1 MCIFVSPGILC
12 VIAPSM
18 PTVPTVAVS
27 TPVTPD
33 GETSDFFSI
42 DDTATLICT
51 IDPAGVT
58 GFVATWR
65 ILGTTTA
72 LVDPLNI
79 DDLQRSITI
88 NVKIDDTSTADD
100 YECFAVSS
108 SGNLSAVFTININ
121 PFFTVTPDAN
131 VLITNDN
138 DSSLTCE
145 ADGVPIP
152 DVQLVHVRDGS
163 VLSQGN
169 ASVDVF
175 GQTISFGDYQ
185 CIANTTGADQTAVFN
200 FTVISM

>member
-12 VIAPSM
+12 VVAPSM
-18 PTVPTVAVS
+18 PTVAVS
-27 TPVTPD
+27 TSVTPD

-51 IDPAGVT
+51 IDPADVT

-65 ILGTTTA
+65 ILGTSTA
-72 LVDPLNI
+72 LVVPLNI

-88 NVKIDDTSTADD
+88 NVTIDDTSTADD

-131 VLITNDN
+131 VLITNST

-145 ADGVPIP
+145 ADGVPTP
-152 DVQLVHVRDGS
+152 DVQLVRVRDGS

-185 CIANTTGADQTAVFN
+185 CIANTTGTDQTAVFN